1 LLFIL
6 VRRPYEIGDGIH
18 VSDVNNETWNIG
30 SDCWVVKDVSL
41 FSTTVVF
48 VRTKEVATMSNGA
61 LAASRI
67 INSSRSTHASLYCL
81 IKFPISVPYSKLKVF
96 QDALQTYIR
105 NRPREWLGFTTFR
118 VNRVETEQG
127 FIEYM
132 FVGTHRDS
140 WYHLGTLRD
149 SLGSLLSFTVE
160 LSKKLGITYT
170 TPPMPVNMT
179 LIANTG
185 QKTMSSVPPI
195 GSSGSGDEPLS
206 PRSSTGSM
214 DYSTDL
220 RGLHD
225 MFAPAREFK
234 HRHGKEHS

>member
-1 LLFIL
+1 
-6 VRRPYEIGDGIH
+6 
-18 VSDVNNETWNIG
+18 
-30 SDCWVVKDVSL
+30 
-41 FSTTVVF
+41 
-48 VRTKEVATMSNGA
+48 MSNGS
-61 LAASRI
+61 LASSRI

-81 IKFPISVPYSKLKVF
+81 IKFPIGVPYSKLKLF

-118 VNRVETEQG
+118 VNQVATEEG

-132 FVGTHRDS
+132 FVGTHRES

-160 LSKKLGITYT
+160 LSKKLGIAYQK
-170 TPPMPVNMT
+170 PPMPIN
-179 LIANTG
+179 LSIP
-185 QKTMSSVPPI
+185 SSHPLLQQASAVPPI
-195 GSSGSGDEPLS
+195 TTSGSGDDVLS
-206 PRSSTGSM
+206 GGGSM

-225 MFAPAREFK
+225 LFAPDREFK
-234 HRHGKEHS
+234 HGFGKEHS